1 MFLAVIVVRF
11 VLKFSV
17 FSNREFKIFNAEL
30 DDAVSGQLRNVDY
43 CNTRVVVNQN
53 AFVYI
58 LPSEVTNSNK

>member
-1 MFLAVIVVRF
+1 

-30 DDAVSGQLRNVDY
+30 DDAVSGQLKNVDY
-43 CNTRVVVNQN
+43 CNKRVIVNQN

-58 LPSEVTNSNK
+58 LPSEVTNSNKWRL